1 MVDIRTPVRA
11 AVRAPVRIGSVVDD
25 TDEDEDVAR
34 PVLLTTSP
42 SVEDNASGL
51 VEQPQVRARTV
62 PIEAASKV
70 RSAPRAVT
78 VLIEEM
84 LADVNVEESGLYN
97 PHERTLR
104 VRRID
109 ASRSGLPLL

>member
-42 SVEDNASGL
+42 SVEDDASGL

-62 PIEAASKV
+62 PIEAASEV

-109 ASRSGLPLL
+109 ASRGGLPLL